1 MKLKIYYKKEMF
13 DINVKEDWSL
23 KEIFYNYFNG
33 PRPKVIQTGGPLG
46 ELYRGI
52 DIRKPLNALNF
63 YEDSILFLDEFC
75 PVDYARFMIRF
86 VIRELNIVNNELK
99 SIYNIVDGF
108 TRGEGDQT
116 SFDMLELL
124 LKKSVKSKGEVLL
137 YKNIKQL
144 LNEYSNVFYEHI
156 NGHCQLGIC
165 RGLIKAQCINAC
177 PAKIHIPGFVA
188 LMKEDRYVEAY
199 KLMRQENPLSSIC
212 GSVCARPCED
222 RCRRGEITGT
232 VGVRALQR
240 FISAKAL
247 ESWTNE
253 TCLEDKDHSI
263 AIIGGGPSGLTASY
277 FLRRSGYKVTI
288 FEKNSE
294 AGGMLSFGVPKY
306 RLPSKEIRREIE
318 TIESLGVDIKTDF
331 EVGSDISFVDLRK
344 KYDAVLIATGM
355 PIGKKIDLEID
366 SMSGIDFLRD
376 VHTEKINTIGNRV
389 LVIGGGDVSMDC
401 ARTARRLGA
410 EVIVMSLETEH
421 LVPASMEERIQSK
434 EEGVILMHGY
444 GIDSIQGM
452 NIKLKKCLDVF
463 SDDGHFEPVFEPC
476 SQVLE
481 NIDKVIWAI
490 GQKKDLSFTCMD
502 EQELNHLDD
511 VFLAGDVISPTIVI
525 DAIAQGKTVANEID
539 RFLGGNGLYVGESI
553 DIPERTLN
561 IRTFDDD
568 LREIETLDVLSR
580 TTNFDQVNKNYS
592 FEDAKYEADRCM
604 RCDRNSTASLL
615 LGR

>member
-1 MKLKIYYKKEMF
+1 MKLKIYYKKEVAEIDVLK
-13 DINVKEDWSL
+13 DISL
-23 KEIFYNYFNG
+23 KEVFYNHFSG
-33 PRPKVIQTGGPLG
+33 PRPKVIQVGGPLG
-46 ELYRGI
+46 KLYRGI
-52 DIRKPLNALNF
+52 DIRMPLNTLNF

-86 VIRELNIVNNELK
+86 LMRELNIVNIALK
-99 SIYNIVDGF
+99 DIYNLIDGF
-108 TRGEGDQT
+108 TRGEGDDL
-116 SFDMLELL
+116 SLDMLDLM
-124 LKKSVKSKGEVLL
+124 LKKPVRSKGETLL
-137 YKNIKQL
+137 YKNLKQL
-144 LNEYSNVFYEHI
+144 MENYSKDFHEHI
-156 NGHCQLGIC
+156 NGHCQYGIC

-188 LMKEDRYVEAY
+188 LMKEDRYVDAY

-247 ESWTNE
+247 ESWPKE
-253 TCLEDKDHSI
+253 TCLDDKGHSV
-263 AIIGGGPSGLTASY
+263 AIVGGGPSGLTASY
-277 FLRRSGYKVTI
+277 FLKRSGYSVTI

-306 RLPSKEIRREIE
+306 RLASEEIRREIE
-318 TIESLGVDIKTDF
+318 TIESLGVEIKTNF
-331 EVGSDISFVDLRK
+331 EVGADVSFDELRK
-344 KYDAVLIATGM
+344 KYDAVLVATGT
-355 PIGKKIDLEID
+355 PIGKTIELEID
-366 SMSGIDFLRD
+366 SMSGIDFLKN
-376 VHTEKINTIGNRV
+376 VHTEKLDTIGNRV

-410 EVIVMSLETEH
+410 EVILMSFEPEH

-434 EEGVILMHGY
+434 EEGVKLMHGY
-444 GIDSIQGM
+444 GIDSIDQR

-463 SDDGHFEPVFEPC
+463 SDDGQFSPVFEP
-476 SQVLE
+476 SSKVLE
-481 NIDKVIWAI
+481 DIDNVIWAI
-490 GQKKDLSFTCMD
+490 GQKRDLSFTCMD
-502 EQELNHLDD
+502 DHEISRLDD
-511 VFLAGDVISPTIVI
+511 VFLAGDVIRPTIVI
-525 DAIAQGKTVANEID
+525 DAIAQGKTAANEID
-539 RFLGGNGLYVGESI
+539 SFLGGNGLYIGDSI
-553 DIPERTLN
+553 DIPERVLN

-568 LREIETLDVLSR
+568 LREIETLDVSSR
-580 TTNFDQVNKNYS
+580 IANFDQVNMNYS
-592 FEDAKYEADRCM
+592 LEDAKYEADRCM